1 MISLKKSIQNS
12 IKLKK
17 KIFSLKKEI
26 DQSISKIY
34 LTLESGNKV
43 LICGNGGSAAEAQH
57 LAAEFLVRLNP
68 KINRKSFPI
77 IALALDTS
85 TITAC
90 GNDFGFQKIFSR
102 NLDGIGNPGDLL
114 LCLSTSGNSNNIIQ
128 VLKTAKKKKIYS
140 MSLLGRGGGKAKK
153 ISDHIIIIPS
163 ANTALI
169 QEEHLFLGHYMLNEV
184 EKKLLN

>member
-68 KINRKSFPI
+68 KINGKSFPI

-128 VLKTAKKKKIYS
+128 VLKTAKKNQNMFYIFTEE
-140 MSLLGRGGGKAKK
+140 GGGVKAK
-153 ISDHIIIIPS
+153 
-163 ANTALI
+163 
-169 QEEHLFLGHYMLNEV
+169 
-184 EKKLLN
+184 